1 MIPLKDENPTIKFP
15 FITISLIVLNCIIF
29 LYQLS
34 LGRGI
39 DSLIYRFGLIPFEVV
54 HNVDLPPLGS
64 IPPLFTLFTS
74 MFLHGGLIHLVG
86 NMLYLWIF
94 GNNIEDH
101 LGHLKFLFFYMLC
114 GLFASGSQ
122 IFANMNSKIPMI
134 GASGAIA
141 GILGAYILLYPRA
154 KVLTLIFLIFYIRVV
169 KIPAAFFLGI
179 WFIFQLLGAGTGSK
193 GGVAWLAHIGGFIA
207 GLILINILG
216 KRSRLGYQNK

>member
-1 MIPLKDENPTIKFP
+1 MIPIKDENPTNRFP
-15 FITISLIVLNCIIF
+15 FITISLIVVNSIIF

-39 DSLIYRFGLIPFEVV
+39 ETFIYLFGVVPFEVV
-54 HNVDLPPLGS
+54 HNVDLPPLGN
-64 IPPLFTLFTS
+64 IPPLLTLFTS

-101 LGHLKFLFFYMLC
+101 LGHLRFLFFYMLC
-114 GLFASGSQ
+114 GLIASWSQ
-122 IFANMNSKIPMI
+122 ILANMDSKIPMV

-141 GILGAYILLYPRA
+141 GILGAYIILYPRA
-154 KVLTLIFLIFYIRVV
+154 KVLTLIFLIFFIRVV
-169 KIPAAFFLGI
+169 KIPAVFFLGI
-179 WFIFQLLGAGTGSK
+179 WFLFQLLGAGTISK

-207 GLILINILG
+207 GLILINIIG
-216 KRSRLGYQNK
+216 KRRRFIYKAG